1 MDYIP
6 PEVLQKNKPGAAHD
20 GPGLFFLN
28 LNLLALVNFFSVI
41 IVIWLCNYFFCCMYI
56 CLQQ

>member
-28 LNLLALVNFFSVI
+28 LNLLALVNFFGHYSYMV
-41 IVIWLCNYFFCCMYI
+41 M
-56 CLQQ
+56 